1 MDDIDQRLDRLEW
14 RCRRPV
20 EHFLAGAYRSVFKG
34 KGIEFEDVRVYEPG
48 DDVRSMDWKVTARTG
63 VPHVKRFIE
72 EREQCFHL
80 LVDISA
86 SVISTAGGAKREMI
100 AELASMIALSA
111 VGNHD
116 RVGLVLF
123 SDRIEQVIRPAKGR
137 LHARRIMEALL
148 TVEAKGQ
155 GTNLGLA
162 LSTLGQL
169 AGKPSVAFVISDFLA
184 DDYLDDLQVLA
195 WQHDLVA
202 VNVLDP
208 HEIDPPR
215 RGLVRIRD
223 AEDGRERV
231 LDFRAVHAGR
241 AGAPRREILQEQLM
255 ARGVD
260 LLETAVGEDAV
271 SALLDFFHSRQRRVA
286 EETGG

>member
-34 KGIEFEDVRVYEPG
+34 RGIEFEDVRVYEPG

-80 LVDISA
+80 LVDLSP
-86 SVISTAGGAKREMI
+86 SVMSDSSGAKREMI
-100 AELASMIALSA
+100 AEIASMIALAA

-123 SDRIEQVIRPAKGR
+123 SDQIEQVIRPSKGR
-137 LHARRIMEALL
+137 RHARRIMEALL
-148 TVEAKGQ
+148 TAEAQGQ

-162 LSTLGQL
+162 LTTLGQL

-208 HEIDPPR
+208 HEVNPPR

-223 AEDGRERV
+223 AESGEESV
-231 LDFRAVHAGR
+231 VDFRESAGV
-241 AGAPRREILQEQLM
+241 GDGGTRREQLREQLLGC
-255 ARGVD
+255 GVD
-260 LLETAVGEDAV
+260 LLETSVGEDAV

-286 EETGG
+286 EESGG